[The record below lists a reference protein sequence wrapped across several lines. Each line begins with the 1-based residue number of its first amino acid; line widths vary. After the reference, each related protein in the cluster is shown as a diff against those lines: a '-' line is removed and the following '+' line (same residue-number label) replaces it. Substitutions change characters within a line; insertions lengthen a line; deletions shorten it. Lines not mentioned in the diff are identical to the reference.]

1 MKTILFAG
9 NDELMR
15 KSCQRVLEDEGY
27 RVVLARDAVQAVAL
41 WRSESPDAIIL
52 DNLMPHQ
59 QAMQA
64 AEEIGTLDPDVPIIL
79 YAGFDD
85 TYVRDARV
93 RFVTA
98 CIEKSAG
105 VTDLKLA
112 VRRAVTFRGHGRQL
126 RVGLPPL

>member
-9 NDELMR
+9 YDKVMR
-15 KSCQRVLEDEGY
+15 DSCKRGLEDEGH
-27 RVVLARDAVQAVAL
+27 RVVLARDAVQALAL
-41 WRSESPDAIIL
+41 WKSKSPDAIIL

-59 QAMQA
+59 QAMQT
-64 AEEIGTLDPDVPIIL
+64 AEEIGSADPDVPIIL

-85 TYVRDARV
+85 TCVRDARA

-98 CIEKSAG
+98 CIEKSVGGA
-105 VTDLKLA
+105 DLKLV
-112 VRRAVTFRGHGRQL
+112 VRRAVTFRGRGRQL